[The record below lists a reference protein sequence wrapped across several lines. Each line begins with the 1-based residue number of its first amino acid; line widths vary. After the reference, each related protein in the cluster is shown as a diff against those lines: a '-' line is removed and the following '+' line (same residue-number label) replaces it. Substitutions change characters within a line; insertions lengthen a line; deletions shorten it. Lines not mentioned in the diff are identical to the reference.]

1 MAICFLD
8 KMLSEQP
15 RLQDHRLKARKVHH
29 HNYNFKRVQAHR
41 QPITSHQRIKGTSDQ
56 RN

>member
-15 RLQDHRLKARKVHH
+15 RLQDHRLKARKVQH

-41 QPITSHQRIKGTSDQ
+41 QPITSHQR
-56 RN
+56 